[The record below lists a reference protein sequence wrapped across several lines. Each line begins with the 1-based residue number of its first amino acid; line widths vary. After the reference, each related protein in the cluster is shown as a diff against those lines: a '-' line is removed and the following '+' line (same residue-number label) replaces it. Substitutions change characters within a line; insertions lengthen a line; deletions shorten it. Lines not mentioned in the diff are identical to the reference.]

1 MAHKVTLNW
10 DVDPGATSY
19 NVKRATS
26 AGGPF
31 ATIASPTTNSYV
43 DNSPEVQQE
52 GAKFFYDVTGVNSAG
67 ESGPSLVV
75 SVTVPFSV
83 PPVPTGLVATA
94 A

>member
-19 NVKRATS
+19 NVKRSAT

-31 ATIASPTTNSYV
+31 ATIGTSTTTSFV
-43 DNSPEVQQE
+43 DSSAEVQQE
-52 GAKFFYDVTGVNSAG
+52 GAKFFYDVTGVNQAG

-75 SVTVPFSV
+75 SVTVPFSI
-83 PPVPTGLVATA
+83 PAAPTGLVAVA